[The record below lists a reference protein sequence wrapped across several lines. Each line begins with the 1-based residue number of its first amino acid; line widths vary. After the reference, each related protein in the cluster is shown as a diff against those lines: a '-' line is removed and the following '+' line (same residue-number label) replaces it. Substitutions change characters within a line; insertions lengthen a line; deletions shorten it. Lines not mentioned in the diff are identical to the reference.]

1 MSDHSHVAHSPARV
15 ETPEA
20 FLADRQRFWS
30 SFTYFT
36 LGSVVVVI
44 LLLVAMAF
52 FLL

>member
-1 MSDHSHVAHSPARV
+1 MSDHSQVAHAQGRA

-30 SFTYFT
+30 SFTHFT
-36 LGSVVVVI
+36 LGSVVSVI
-44 LLLVAMAF
+44 VLLVAMAI